1 MWCVMFH
8 SKRVEPMCRE
18 VCGARGTTKPAL
30 ALCAPLWALGGLR
43 AAVTGP

>member
-18 VCGARGTTKPAL
+18 VCGARGTRNSSGLCAL
-30 ALCAPLWALGGLR
+30 AALGGLR